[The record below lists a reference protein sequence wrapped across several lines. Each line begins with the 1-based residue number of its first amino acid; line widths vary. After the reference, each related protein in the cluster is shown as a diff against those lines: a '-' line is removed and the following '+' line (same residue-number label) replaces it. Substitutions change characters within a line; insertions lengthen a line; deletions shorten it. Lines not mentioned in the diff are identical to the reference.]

1 MHRCCQYE
9 LSAIQ
14 NMQPRTITILIV
26 LNDLKYAF
34 LSLLRERRKNPA
46 LLNIYSFIDICAALA
61 NDGKSENRDIFETY
75 LKEFCTTPWVAFSAY
90 DLWAARCSIV
100 HAFSPLG
107 RHTAKPDGAKSI
119 FYYSWTD
126 RREEFERVVRE
137 KGYTDFL
144 ILDIDHVKHVAIDAF
159 NSLHKLVA
167 ADEALESRFLKNA
180 EHFLFDL
187 QAFELEAELSLV
199 QKNINMASGTE

>member
-1 MHRCCQYE
+1 MHRYCQYE

-34 LSLLRERRKNPA
+34 LSLLRERCRNPA
-46 LLNIYSFIDICAALA
+46 LLNIYSFIDISAALA
-61 NDGKSENRDIFETY
+61 NDGKSKNRDIFETY
-75 LKEFCTTPWVAFSAY
+75 LKKFCTVPWIACSPY
-90 DLWAARCSIV
+90 DLWAARCSLV

-107 RHTAKPDGAKSI
+107 RHTAKPDGAKPI
-119 FYYSWTD
+119 FYYSGTD
-126 RREEFERVVRE
+126 RREELERVVRE

-159 NSLHKLVA
+159 NALHKQVA
-167 ADEALESRFLKNA
+167 VDGVLELRFLNNA

-187 QAFELEAELSLV
+187 QTFKLEAELSLV
-199 QKNINMASGTE
+199 QEKINMAGGAE